1 MVIHTSVLQMSISA
15 AILILAIVIV
25 RGFALDKLPKITF
38 SILWTALLFC
48 LLLPFSVPLFVS
60 ASQAVSTVF
69 SITTIWIIG
78 VLALG
83 FFFIRTHFRY
93 RREYSASL
101 PVDCDTVRQWL
112 KERKLMRPIQIRQSD
127 RITAPLAYGILKPV
141 ILLPKVT
148 DWRDEIKLHYVLTHE
163 LVHIKRLDI
172 LRKWLLVLA
181 VCIHWFNP
189 LVWVMYV
196 FANRDIELSCD
207 EAVVKAFGETTSP
220 SYALALMNLKE
231 KEAAPMFNIQTFDR
245 CISEYCRKFLKEN
258 EKMIGLCKSCAELRV
273 AKYKKIF
280 RFRSIIGGAI
290 IGFLLLFLPLMNQI
304 FALNDLVVISLGNLA
319 LPINIWSFER
329 IASIGFIG
337 IIYLIILC
345 YLLAFA
351 RKVKLE
357 TIFSYFQQKLDNR
370 GQDIGGPA
378 QVLTG
383 ARFGASPD
391 AYGRV
396 GVTVI
401 ELFVSLISGPFFFV
415 HGIYKYRQLSAY
427 ISELE

>member
-1 MVIHTSVLQMSISA
+1 
-15 AILILAIVIV
+15 
-25 RGFALDKLPKITF
+25 
-38 SILWTALLFC
+38 
-48 LLLPFSVPLFVS
+48 
-60 ASQAVSTVF
+60 
-69 SITTIWIIG
+69 
-78 VLALG
+78 
-83 FFFIRTHFRY
+83 
-93 RREYSASL
+93 
-101 PVDCDTVRQWL
+101 
-112 KERKLMRPIQIRQSD
+112 
-127 RITAPLAYGILKPV
+127 
-141 ILLPKVT
+141 
-148 DWRDEIKLHYVLTHE
+148 
-163 LVHIKRLDI
+163 
-172 LRKWLLVLA
+172 
-181 VCIHWFNP
+181 
-189 LVWVMYV
+189 
-196 FANRDIELSCD
+196 
-207 EAVVKAFGETTSP
+207 
-220 SYALALMNLKE
+220 
-231 KEAAPMFNIQTFDR
+231 MFNIQTFDR